1 MPHVELPQ
9 AEFKVVLLGDTNTG
23 KTSLVLRFVEGSYRE
38 LGSQATIGAHFL
50 TKRITVQQHIPCK
63 LLLWDTAGQQQF
75 SKLAKTYYQ
84 QAAAAIL
91 TYDVSQPQ
99 SLHRLRLWL
108 DEVQQNT
115 QGQRMVIAIAACK
128 SDLDL
133 SLHAPGLKEEA
144 EKLAQTVDAIHIV
157 TSARTNEGV
166 QELFQNIAE
175 NVWKWHQETCASG
188 GLPIPVHEGGGP
200 MMMTRKK
207 HARSTSPPSRNV
219 SPVRSASPP
228 LLKHKSP
235 SPKLNYKDFQ
245 CNTADEGG
253 DDVRL
258 NSQQFEKKSHE
269 NMMCTGALFTCTDD
283 PRQGCVIN

>member
-1 MPHVELPQ
+1 M
-9 AEFKVVLLGDTNTG
+9 
-23 KTSLVLRFVEGSYRE
+23 EGSYRE

-99 SLHRLRLWL
+99 SLHRLRVWL

-128 SDLDL
+128 CDLDQ

-144 EKLAQTVDAIHIV
+144 EKLAQSVDAIHIV

-166 QELFQNIAE
+166 HDLFQKIAE
-175 NVWKWHQETCASG
+175 SVWKWHQETCASG

-207 HARSTSPPSRNV
+207 HARSTSPPSRSV
-219 SPVRSASPP
+219 SPLRSASPP
-228 LLKHKSP
+228 LYKYKGHSP
-235 SPKLNYKDFQ
+235 QPNSQDVES
-245 CNTADEGG
+245 NTADKGD
-253 DDVRL
+253 DDVRV
-258 NSQQFEKKSHE
+258 NSQQFKKKSHE
-269 NMMCTGALFTCTDD
+269 NIMCTGALFTCTDD